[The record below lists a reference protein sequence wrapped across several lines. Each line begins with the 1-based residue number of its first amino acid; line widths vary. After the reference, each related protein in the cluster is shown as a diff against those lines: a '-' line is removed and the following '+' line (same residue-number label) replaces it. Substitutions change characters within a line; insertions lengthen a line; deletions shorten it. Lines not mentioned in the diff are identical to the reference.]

1 MGLHLIAV
9 DMLSLDF
16 WYVAIQVVVGLGFV
30 IFVHEL
36 GHFLVA
42 KACGVKCEKFYVGF
56 DVPIKLGWGKYG
68 IKLPAA
74 FFKRKWGETEYG
86 IGVIPLGGYV
96 KMLGQDDNPHKIAEE
111 VERSKAGGEE
121 PNAAAAA
128 AAEEVAD
135 EKAVEAAAPARP
147 VKLDP
152 RSYLAKSVPQ
162 RMAIISA
169 GVIMNII
176 FAVIMA
182 SVAYGIGVPYTPCIV
197 GSLDPAGPAW
207 KAGLRPGDVIL
218 KVNDIDKP
226 RFEED
231 LFRTAAYGDPVT
243 LLVERREG
251 GVARTFTVTIQPAV
265 LDDSDIHRLG
275 IGAMSTVTLEPRKPL
290 PKGSPV
296 ARAAPAL
303 QPGDTIVEVQGTP
316 IRNQVELFAALA
328 RHCDEQLSITVERRG
343 SPDATNVERIEKV
356 LIERTPKRG
365 LGLVMSWG
373 SVAGVQPDS
382 PAEKAGMKEGDVIVK
397 VDGQDPGDPM
407 TFPDRM
413 RGRAGQTVVL
423 TVRRGNQDVELR
435 PVEVRVPTE
444 IHLPDEG
451 RPLSAPALGIAYHV
465 GNVIAA
471 IEPGSPAEKSG
482 KLAVGNLITFAVV
495 VQPRAREEDERG
507 LPKEETE
514 VKLSADKPS
523 WAYFQETLVQLAM
536 DGSKVRLT
544 VHGSKEPIELAP
556 QEFQYPSR
564 AKWFAPRRGFR
575 LKEFKEIRKAEGF
588 GEAASLGLRE
598 TKESVL
604 MVVDF
609 IKHIDRLWKHA
620 GGPIAIVG
628 AAAHY
633 ADRGFADLL
642 IFLAM
647 LSANLAVINSLP
659 IPVLDGGHFMFLTI
673 EGIRRKPLSERAFV
687 ICSYMGF
694 LFILGLMVFVI
705 TLDISR
711 LIR

>member
-1 MGLHLIAV
+1 VGLHLIAV
-9 DMLSLDF
+9 DWLSFDF
-16 WYVAIQVVVGLGFV
+16 WIVAVQVVVGLGFV

-68 IKLPAA
+68 IKLPSA

-111 VERSKAGGEE
+111 MERSKMAGEAQGA
-121 PNAAAAA
+121 PGAATAE
-128 AAEEVAD
+128 AAEGQQPA
-135 EKAVEAAAPARP
+135 EAAPGPAR
-147 VKLDP
+147 LDP

-169 GVIMNII
+169 GVIMNLI

-197 GSLDPAGPAW
+197 GSVDPAGPAW

-218 KVNDIDKP
+218 KVNDIEKP

-231 LFRTAAYGDPVT
+231 LMRMGAYADPVT

-251 GVARTFTVTIQPAV
+251 SAARTFSVTIQPV
-265 LDDSDIHRLG
+265 LLDDSDIHRLG
-275 IGAMSTVTLEPRKPL
+275 IGPTTSVTLDPKKPL
-290 PKGSPV
+290 LKGSPA
-296 ARAAPAL
+296 ARAASAI
-303 QPGDTIVEVQGTP
+303 QPGDTIVAIQGTP
-316 IRNQVELFAALA
+316 IRDQVELFAALA
-328 RHCDEQLSITVERRG
+328 QHCDEELSITVERRG
-343 SPDATNVERIEKV
+343 SPDATGIQRIENV
-356 LIERTPKRG
+356 LIERTPKRE
-365 LGLVMSWG
+365 LGIVMGWG
-373 SVAGVQPDS
+373 SVAGVQPGS
-382 PAEKAGMKEGDVIVK
+382 PAEQAGMKEGDLIVK

-413 RGRAGQTVVL
+413 RRRAGETIAI
-423 TVRRGNQDVELR
+423 TVRRAHQDVEL
-435 PVEVRVPTE
+435 PPMKVRVPTE
-444 IHLPDEG
+444 FNLPDEG
-451 RPLSAPALGIAYHV
+451 RPLSAPALGIAYYV

-471 IEPGSPAEKSG
+471 IERGSPADSSG
-482 KLAVGNLITFAVV
+482 KLAVGNRITSAVV
-495 VQPRAREEDERG
+495 VQPRVPMKDEPGLIDEEV
-507 LPKEETE
+507 E
-514 VKLSADKPS
+514 VKFTADKPS
-523 WAYFQETLVQLAM
+523 WPYFQEFLLQLAM
-536 DGSKVRLT
+536 RGSKVRLT
-544 VHGSKEPIELAP
+544 VEGRKEAVELAP
-556 QEFQYPSR
+556 AEFEDPSK

-575 LKEFKEIRKAEGF
+575 LKELKEIRKAEGF
-588 GEAASLGLRE
+588 GDAVGLGLRE
-598 TKESVL
+598 TKESVV

-609 IKHIDRLWKHA
+609 IKRINTLWKHA
-620 GGPIAIVG
+620 GGPIRIVG

-633 ADRGFADLL
+633 ADRGFAELL
-642 IFLAM
+642 VFLAM

-705 TLDISR
+705 TLDISW